1 MDVHPLSVVSLVNK
15 YAQWRESFH
24 SLSDTERAACARIVD
39 AWMLI
44 EAAVLDVRV
53 YAAGNLSSRD

>member
-39 AWMLI
+39 VWMLI